1 MRSPAGTA
9 KEEATPR
16 SAPQPWEWLPEKD
29 GKRRALGGDRQAG
42 GRLALAGTMP
52 PFPAADRRAAL
63 LRIAPPVTL
72 TAFGLVL
79 LSAALHVAWNTL
91 ARAKRDEPLL
101 SWLLATAGAVVLVPP
116 FVLSWLQGAAP
127 LAREVV
133 GFAALSGAV
142 ETVAFLALT
151 AGYRT
156 SDLSLI
162 YPLSRG
168 LAPVLAAAAGAF
180 VASERIDGGE
190 LLAVA
195 VVLAG
200 AAWLAFMSP
209 SAPASSVASSGATSS
224 GAPASAR
231 RWRGVGFAALCA
243 CGVAGYHL
251 SDRAALHHASQPDT
265 WCYFLVMQLF
275 LVGFMSLWLLARR
288 ELTLVALRRAVP
300 LVPRM
305 LLGGALMQSGYWLV
319 LLALKQG
326 ASSLVVATR
335 NLGIPMSLAVG
346 ALLFHERV
354 DARRWCAALLI
365 TAGVL
370 LLAN

>member
-151 AGYRT
+151 AG
-156 SDLSLI
+156 
-162 YPLSRG
+162 
-168 LAPVLAAAAGAF
+168 
-180 VASERIDGGE
+180 
-190 LLAVA
+190 
-195 VVLAG
+195 
-200 AAWLAFMSP
+200 
-209 SAPASSVASSGATSS
+209 
-224 GAPASAR
+224 
-231 RWRGVGFAALCA
+231 
-243 CGVAGYHL
+243 
-251 SDRAALHHASQPDT
+251 
-265 WCYFLVMQLF
+265 
-275 LVGFMSLWLLARR
+275 
-288 ELTLVALRRAVP
+288 
-300 LVPRM
+300 
-305 LLGGALMQSGYWLV
+305 
-319 LLALKQG
+319 
-326 ASSLVVATR
+326 
-335 NLGIPMSLAVG
+335 
-346 ALLFHERV
+346 
-354 DARRWCAALLI
+354 
-365 TAGVL
+365 
-370 LLAN
+370 

>member
-1 MRSPAGTA
+1 MTA
-9 KEEATPR
+9 A
-16 SAPQPWEWLPEKD
+16 
-29 GKRRALGGDRQAG
+29 
-42 GRLALAGTMP
+42 
-52 PFPAADRRAAL
+52 
-63 LRIAPPVTL
+63 
-72 TAFGLVL
+72 AFGLVL

-91 ARAKRDEPLL
+91 ARSRRDEPLL

-116 FVLSWLQGAAP
+116 FVVRWLQGAPP

-133 GFAALSGAV
+133 GFAALSGVV

-151 AGYRT
+151 AGYRA

-168 LAPVLAAAAGAF
+168 LAPVLAAAAGTF
-180 VASERIDGGE
+180 VASERIGAGE
-190 LLAVA
+190 LGAIA

-200 AAWLAFMSP
+200 AAWLAFLRP
-209 SAPASSVASSGATSS
+209 RGAASEAAAGAT
-224 GAPASAR
+224 ARAS

-251 SDRAALHHASQPDT
+251 SDRAALHHSSQPDT
-265 WCYFLVMQLF
+265 WSYFLVMQLF
-275 LVGFMSLWLLARR
+275 LVGFISAWLIVRR
-288 ELTLVALRRAVP
+288 ELTGAALRRVVP

-335 NLGIPMSLAVG
+335 NLGIPLSLAVG

-354 DARRWCAALLI
+354 DARRWSAALLI

-370 LLAN
+370 LLAA

>member
-1 MRSPAGTA
+1 M
-9 KEEATPR
+9 
-16 SAPQPWEWLPEKD
+16 APPFARPI
-29 GKRRALGGDRQAG
+29 RRATLQ
-42 GRLALAGTMP
+42 
-52 PFPAADRRAAL
+52 
-63 LRIAPPVTL
+63 RIAPPVTL
-72 TAFGLVL
+72 AAVSLVL

-101 SWLLATAGAVVLVPP
+101 SWLLATAGVVVLVPP
-116 FVLSWLQGAAP
+116 VIVRWLQGAAP
-127 LAREVV
+127 LAGEVV

-180 VASERIDGGE
+180 VASERIGGSE
-190 LLAVA
+190 RLAIA

-200 AAWLAFMSP
+200 ATWLAFMSP
-209 SAPASSVASSGATSS
+209 PARATGAAAAQAATA
-224 GAPASAR
+224 GAA
-231 RWRGVGFAALCA
+231 RWRGVGFATLCA

-251 SDRAALHHASQPDT
+251 FDRAALHHASQPDT

-275 LVGFMSLWLLARR
+275 LVGFMSAWLLVRR
-288 ELTLVALRRAVP
+288 ELTLVALRRVVP

-370 LLAN
+370 LLAT

>member
-1 MRSPAGTA
+1 MTA
-9 KEEATPR
+9 
-16 SAPQPWEWLPEKD
+16 
-29 GKRRALGGDRQAG
+29 
-42 GRLALAGTMP
+42 
-52 PFPAADRRAAL
+52 
-63 LRIAPPVTL
+63 

-79 LSAALHVAWNTL
+79 LSAALHVAWNTI
-91 ARAKRDEPLL
+91 ARSKREEPLL
-101 SWLLATAGAVVLVPP
+101 SWLLATAGAVVLLPLVCMR
-116 FVLSWLQGAAP
+116 WLQGAAP
-127 LAREVV
+127 LAPEVI
-133 GFAALSGAV
+133 GNAALSGAF

-151 AGYRT
+151 AGYRA

-168 LAPVLAAAAGAF
+168 LAPVLAAGVGTF
-180 VASERIDGGE
+180 VATEQVSRSALGAIG
-190 LLAVA
+190 

-200 AAWLAFMSP
+200 ATWLALASTR
-209 SAPASSVASSGATSS
+209 SGGRLLTPAA
-224 GAPASAR
+224 

-251 SDRAALHHASQPDT
+251 SDRGALHHPSQPDT
-265 WCYFLVMQLF
+265 WSYFLVMQLF
-275 LVGFMSLWLLARR
+275 LVGFMSLWLIARR
-288 ELTLVALRRAVP
+288 ELTLVALRRVVP

-346 ALLFHERV
+346 ALLFHEKV
-354 DARRWCAALLI
+354 DACRWCAALLI

-370 LLAN
+370 WMAWA